1 MISTQQLSEYSDDS
15 GFEFILQVED
25 SPVVVSDRILR
36 N

>member
-1 MISTQQLSEYSDDS
+1 MISTQQLSKYSYDS

-25 SPVVVSDRILR
+25 SPVVVSDRILQ

>member
-1 MISTQQLSEYSDDS
+1 MISTQQLSEYSGDS

-25 SPVVVSDRILR
+25 SPVVVSDRILQ